1 MPVERLW
8 IGNDGKYRL
17 QATYVCLFRDK
28 KVKLRKPNGVV
39 IAIPLNLLCPQDIV
53 FIATQSKVLTTD
65 STISKLETTSTTHS
79 YTSSQDSLIPTPPTT
94 HFDTKTSVEE
104 EPLQEL
110 TPSCLNQHV
119 HHMSQDETAQM
130 IPNPSFSSVTD
141 QFKRHVSIPTTTSSD
156 LIKSLASSLPS
167 KLLGLICA
175 YLDVRSRLRLSTLC
189 RRLHQIIFKPHVWNT
204 ITFDPSYHH
213 LVTDKFYYQL
223 VIYLQQRGH
232 LQKSICHVCLN
243 STAITSASVLL
254 SVKYLENIDSISIE
268 SCWAVYSYQLAADLT
283 QLVKTAAHKY
293 PSKISRVTL
302 GKVLHRGPITAEE
315 QVNLDSKSFGQDAW
329 FMNAALNKL
338 SKKNVNF
345 DVVTC
350 GHCHLGA
357 ASQDFLCAACGILPL
372 KKCVACAPRCDRCGT
387 RTCGLDTCID
397 PKIKV
402 QIARCGRCESTLALC
417 NMETSTSCQEAR
429 TPCTS
434 CHRLYH
440 VRCRTLDGTYLSNQC
455 TGCGLVACP
464 HCELSACSAACNG
477 QWCRKCVT
485 KAHLGH
491 CKCIVIQGKSSASSK
506 SMVKRNVCGKCQ
518 KTCTKCKTDHFC
530 DRCLHLH
537 SSKCT

>member
-1 MPVERLW
+1 MSVERLW
-8 IGNDGKYRL
+8 LGNDGKYQV
-17 QATYVCLFRDK
+17 QATYVCLFQDK
-28 KVKLRKPNGVV
+28 KVKLRKPNGVM
-39 IAIPLNLLCPQDIV
+39 IAIPLILLCQQDIA
-53 FIATQSKVLTTD
+53 FIATQSKVPASD
-65 STISKLETTSTTHS
+65 STLTSKLEIASTTSS
-79 YTSSQDSLIPTPPTT
+79 PNCSSQGSLLHSATT
-94 HFDTKTSVEE
+94 HFDTKTSLE
-104 EPLQEL
+104 EPLKEL
-110 TPSCLNQHV
+110 TPSSLNQHV
-119 HHMSQDETAQM
+119 HRMSQDETAQM

-141 QFKRHVSIPTTTSSD
+141 QLKRHTFIPNNKID
-156 LIKSLASSLPS
+156 LKNLASMPS
-167 KLLGLICA
+167 KALGLICA
-175 YLDVRSRLRLSTLC
+175 YLDVRSKLRLSSLC
-189 RRLHQIIFKPHVWNT
+189 RRLHQIIFKPHVWQT

-232 LQKSICHVCLN
+232 LQKSICYVHLD
-243 STAITSASVLL
+243 STVITSASVLL
-254 SVKYLENIDSISIE
+254 SVKYIENIDSISIE
-268 SCWAVYSYQLAADLT
+268 SCWNVYSYQLAADLT

-315 QVNLDSKSFGQDAW
+315 QSQLDSKSFGQDAW

-338 SKKNVNF
+338 TNKNVNF

-372 KKCVACAPRCDRCGT
+372 KKCVGCAPLCDRCGT

-402 QIARCGRCESTLALC
+402 QSARCGRCESTLTLC
-417 NMETSTSCQEAR
+417 NMETSKSCQEAR
-429 TPCTS
+429 KPCES

-440 VRCRTLDGTYLSNQC
+440 VRCRTLDGSYLSNQC
-455 TGCGLVACP
+455 TSCGVVACP
-464 HCELSACSAACNG
+464 HCELSACSAGCNG
-477 QWCRKCVT
+477 QWCRQCVT

-491 CKCIVIQGKSSASSK
+491 CKCIVIQGKSSSSSK
-506 SMVKRNVCGKCQ
+506 SMMKRNVCGKCQ
-518 KTCTKCKTDHFC
+518 KTCAKCKTDHFC

-537 SSKCT
+537 GSKCT